1 MSVVVNLGVVKTYP
15 KETPFC
21 IPSIWDK
28 NHYNIYNS
36 RPNHENRDRMIS
48 LAVGE
53 RESLHLSVPF
63 EAGQPN

>member
-1 MSVVVNLGVVKTYP
+1 MSVVGTLGVLRTCP
-15 KETPFC
+15 KEAPLC

-53 RESLHLSVPF
+53 RESYPTCRI
-63 EAGQPN
+63 P